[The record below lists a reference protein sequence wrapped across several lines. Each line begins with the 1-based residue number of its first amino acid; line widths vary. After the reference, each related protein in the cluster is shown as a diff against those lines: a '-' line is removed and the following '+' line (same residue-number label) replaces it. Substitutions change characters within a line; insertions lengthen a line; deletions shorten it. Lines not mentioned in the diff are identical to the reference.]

1 MLLRHFQ
8 DHGANLVLL
17 TPLHKHLVRRTFTRL
32 VIDADEVLRLFRQRL
47 GETNPLL
54 LSLVLVETQPYRP
67 MEMLAL
73 IISLLDHP
81 QVLSTKLK
89 MMQAQQPQEL
99 VSGENLRQLGDVLLW
114 VVEQEIGDGFTAET
128 QTAWLEFY
136 RYLVYLS
143 TSHPEDLL
151 TKP

>member
-8 DHGANLVLL
+8 DHGAIIVSL

-32 VIDADEVLRLFRQRL
+32 VVNADEMLRLFRQRL

-54 LSLVLVETQPYRP
+54 LSLVFVETQPYRP
-67 MEMLAL
+67 MEILAL

-81 QVLSTKLK
+81 HVLRAKLK
-89 MMQAQQPQEL
+89 TMQAQQPQEL
-99 VSGENLRQLGDVLLW
+99 VSAENLRQIGDVLLW
-114 VVEQEIGDGFTAET
+114 VVDQEMGDGFTTET

-136 RYLVYLS
+136 RYLAYLS
-143 TSHPEDLL
+143 TSHSEDL
-151 TKP
+151 